1 MYDKGNNLRIEV
13 TINNPREFKVQKE
26 NEYVKKDGE
35 TEVIKKWVPM
45 GKSICNL
52 YRYIEVSKSITQRYI
67 EALPKIDTNTVALK
81 EIKNISKGTIKKERK
96 YSGFNILNED
106 TLKLFT
112 AISRGEYLISGFYN
126 KNIRKEIFEDA
137 DSEKNINKT
146 TRLFAKLKAHGIIK
160 KVYKKNK
167 YYLTENGRKII
178 SSVLIYTRK
187 DLLNT

>member
-35 TEVIKKWVPM
+35 TEVLKKWVPM

-137 DSEKNINKT
+137 DSEKNICSYAIFT
-146 TRLFAKLKAHGIIK
+146 TLSIVVTFLSQFLTVK
-160 KVYKKNK
+160 KDYSNFFT
-167 YYLTENGRKII
+167 YFL
-178 SSVLIYTRK
+178 
-187 DLLNT
+187 

>member
-1 MYDKGNNLRIEV
+1 M
-13 TINNPREFKVQKE
+13 
-26 NEYVKKDGE
+26 KKDGE

-52 YRYIEVSKSITQRYI
+52 YRYI

-146 TRLFAKLKAHGIIK
+146 TRLFAI
-160 KVYKKNK
+160 
-167 YYLTENGRKII
+167 TKI
-178 SSVLIYTRK
+178 
-187 DLLNT
+187 